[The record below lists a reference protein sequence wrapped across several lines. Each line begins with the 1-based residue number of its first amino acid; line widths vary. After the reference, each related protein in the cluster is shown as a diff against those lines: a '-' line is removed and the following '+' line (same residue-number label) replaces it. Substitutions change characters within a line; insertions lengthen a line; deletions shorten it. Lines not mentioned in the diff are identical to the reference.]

1 MYFVHLKSFS
11 FYKLSQFNASSSF
24 KHHFKSKNEWTYQYC
39 VFWCMNQLNKKKF
52 FNHFIFD
59 FYIIDLFFPKK
70 NWHET
75 DCILSQSVLRFV
87 CTNLKRSSPVIKA
100 EWAIHNEG
108 YTIHMNKHQWYTSHS
123 LVIAETPLCI
133 DLVQH
138 TANYIAHNPIFYQC
152 HIKVNE
158 VLLQRI
164 NKI

>member
-24 KHHFKSKNEWTYQYC
+24 KHHFRSKNEWTYQYC
-39 VFWCMNQLNKKKF
+39 VFWWMNQLNKKKF

-123 LVIAETPLCI
+123 LVIAETPTVYWPRTTYC
-133 DLVQH
+133 
-138 TANYIAHNPIFYQC
+138 
-152 HIKVNE
+152 
-158 VLLQRI
+158 
-164 NKI
+164 